1 LDEGDFREGIWDRL
15 QLEPGGKLLHFA
27 GAGGETGTA
36 QGSQMVF
43 LSVVGNRVSASVL
56 SDISTDTDQPD
67 STAVGNGTDGERA
80 AEGARR
86 YHAE

>member
-1 LDEGDFREGIWDRL
+1 MDEGDFREGIWDCL

-27 GAGGETGTA
+27 GAGGETGA
-36 QGSQMVF
+36 SQGSQMVF
-43 LSVVGNRVSASVL
+43 LSVVGDRVSAPVL
-56 SDISTDTDQPD
+56 PGISADTDQPD
-67 STAVGNGTDGERA
+67 PTAAGNGTDGERA